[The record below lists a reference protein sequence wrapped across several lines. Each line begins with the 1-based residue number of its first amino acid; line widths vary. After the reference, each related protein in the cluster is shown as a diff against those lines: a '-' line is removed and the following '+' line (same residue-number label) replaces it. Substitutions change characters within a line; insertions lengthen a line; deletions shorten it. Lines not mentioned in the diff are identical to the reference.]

1 MTQDSKA
8 SSRESLCCS
17 NDFGLFSLIFEEQ
30 AYLDGPKVRRLSCNV
45 SKVLKVVGD
54 DGSKEVPSKNINFYL
69 CASRSHHSLRRKL
82 GRSRARSLP
91 PLPIFENIPSLLLGN
106 VVVNKDFGFQEWKL
120 LSKAE
125 IFIERKN

>member
-1 MTQDSKA
+1 MDDPKIARPALEKAYVVVMTLGCFPSSLKSKPIWMA
-8 SSRESLCCS
+8 
-17 NDFGLFSLIFEEQ
+17 
-30 AYLDGPKVRRLSCNV
+30 LSCNV

-69 CASRSHHSLRRKL
+69 CASRSHHSLRWKL
-82 GRSRARSLP
+82 GSSRARSLP